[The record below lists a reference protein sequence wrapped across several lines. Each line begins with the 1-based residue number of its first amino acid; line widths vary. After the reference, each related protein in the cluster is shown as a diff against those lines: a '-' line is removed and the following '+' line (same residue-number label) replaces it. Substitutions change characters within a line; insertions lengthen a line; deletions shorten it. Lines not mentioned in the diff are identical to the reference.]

1 MGPDNQQD
9 ALDSDARTPGGAPLA
24 DAMNAGKSYDRF
36 VANLQLLNDVL
47 AQTALAERYW
57 LWGGVLLGWAREG
70 RLLGHDAADADF
82 GILAADESVWL
93 AATPALAAAGFRPY
107 LTWTNSKGV
116 ITEYVLKKD
125 QAHFDFF
132 LLFPEGAKARYWLY
146 APLRGKAAYV
156 ELEGVVVVNAFST
169 MRFLERSWRKPA
181 DHDAH
186 LTEVYGD
193 WRTPNPHHNYVVDER
208 SIVSRRL
215 WVGKGVPIRSMPDG
229 QSDFG
234 VVRQSPQVSEELP

>member
-1 MGPDNQQD
+1 
-9 ALDSDARTPGGAPLA
+9 
-24 DAMNAGKSYDRF
+24 MNTGIPYDRF
-36 VANLQLLNDVL
+36 VANLQLLNDVI

-82 GILAADESVWL
+82 GIFAADEADWL
-93 AATPALAAAGFRPY
+93 AATPALAAAGFQPH

-125 QAHFDFF
+125 QANFDFF
-132 LLFPEGAKARYWLY
+132 LFFPSGDTVRYWTY
-146 APLRGKAAYV
+146 APLTVKRAFV
-156 ELEGVVVVNAFST
+156 ELEGLLTLDEFST
-169 MRFLERSWRKPA
+169 MTFLDRNWRIPA

-186 LTEVYGD
+186 LTAVYGD
-193 WRTPNPHHNYVVDER
+193 WRTPNPQHDYVVDEP

-215 WVGKGVPIRSMPDG
+215 WVGKGVPSRLVAPDHHN
-229 QSDFG
+229 FG
-234 VVRQSPQVSEELP
+234 L